1 MCIKVKKICILLCC
15 ALILSGCG
23 KRDGKQ
29 DQGATKEVYA
39 AEFPALP
46 EALEDAFEVQME
58 GSVVCF
64 CRYEEREKGIKIPV
78 YYEWDY
84 EGEPEQ
90 IALQEAEEE
99 FLHFAVDSKD
109 NKYILGRKTEGQDT
123 WFIKTYD
130 MNNKLADNTI
140 LDAIFL
146 QGGMDGNRIYL
157 FDSDSQGDFY
167 FAVDDGTIWRL
178 KEGSL
183 EKIGTGALNYE
194 LRAFF
199 FAGEKIFCGIEDNL
213 NLYFELPVDGGEL
226 QEITSGN
233 AVSGWKIV
241 GATEEGLLCVR
252 GSYLYLW
259 NGQEEDEVL
268 YLPDPYININS
279 NNVKWVS
286 EQKENVRYILLQ
298 DKMTGDMEIAI
309 LSHQEIR
316 QEKTM
321 ITLGTQ
327 TPSAALRDMV
337 SRFNRQSG
345 EFSVQIIE
353 YNMSEQQG
361 TLQKLYEDIL
371 NGKVPDLI
379 DLKPLPTGELA
390 AKGILL
396 DLTELFQD
404 KSVYLRCAWEAGSV
418 DGRIYGLIPSFTVQ
432 TAIAQGKIAKRGWS
446 IRDVMDISAKY
457 PEAQLIAAPT
467 EEIFQTMSLY
477 CLRFGIEAFQSMEGK
492 YQFEG
497 ETFSVFL
504 KWLKEMAQKPGEEFY
519 SVSQTPTGKLVSVD
533 SDRVDEAWRQDRLL
547 VKDHIL
553 LTGPEDILNQRQ
565 LNGTQIV
572 WIGYPSANGAGVHM
586 LNPDNMFGIY
596 ADSKVKDGAMSFLEF
611 ILSESYQTRISKTF
625 PVRIEALNEI
635 IEETQELEAEEV
647 WDILN
652 NTAYPP
658 GSRKTLENSIRA
670 ILMEEIPYYCLGGKT
685 LEETVDVI
693 KNRVE
698 LLVEEN
704 AD

>member
-1 MCIKVKKICILLCC
+1 MCC

-130 MNNKLADNTI
+130 MNNKLVDNTI

-259 NGQEEDEVL
+259 NGQEDDEVL

-321 ITLGTQ
+321 I
-327 TPSAALRDMV
+327 
-337 SRFNRQSG
+337 N
-345 EFSVQIIE
+345 
-353 YNMSEQQG
+353 
-361 TLQKLYEDIL
+361 
-371 NGKVPDLI
+371 
-379 DLKPLPTGELA
+379 
-390 AKGILL
+390 
-396 DLTELFQD
+396 
-404 KSVYLRCAWEAGSV
+404 
-418 DGRIYGLIPSFTVQ
+418 
-432 TAIAQGKIAKRGWS
+432 
-446 IRDVMDISAKY
+446 
-457 PEAQLIAAPT
+457 
-467 EEIFQTMSLY
+467 

-492 YQFEG
+492 YQFKG

-596 ADSKVKDGAMSFLEF
+596 ADSKVKDGALSFLEF

-658 GSRKTLENSIRA
+658 GSRNTLENSIRA